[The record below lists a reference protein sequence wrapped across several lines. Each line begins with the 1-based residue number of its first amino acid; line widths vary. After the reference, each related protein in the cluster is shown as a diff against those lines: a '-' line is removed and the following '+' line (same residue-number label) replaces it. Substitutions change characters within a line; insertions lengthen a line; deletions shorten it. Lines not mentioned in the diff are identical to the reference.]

1 MVLHKYDIILKK
13 NGKSPIS
20 KLICLF
26 TKNIYHHAE
35 IYLGNYIICDAMPN
49 GVKIRTFDSS
59 LGEFDV
65 YRYNGTITSEQHKKI
80 EEFIQKSI
88 NSKYDFLQLIL
99 QALNLNF
106 GHPKKYICIE
116 LVIEAFKY
124 AGIPIGEWKKGFEQ
138 ITKSKNFI
146 KVNN

>member
-1 MVLHKYDIILKK
+1 MQLKKYDLILKK
-13 NGKSPIS
+13 NGKSAIS
-20 KLICLF
+20 KLIHFF
-26 TKNIYHHAE
+26 TKDIYNHAE

-65 YRYNGTITSEQHKKI
+65 YRYNGTITSEQYKKI

-99 QALNLNF
+99 QVLNLNF

-116 LVIEAFKY
+116 LVIEAFIY
-124 AGIPIGEWKKGFEQ
+124 AGIPMPKWEKGFKQ
-138 ITKSKNFI
+138 VTKNKYFTKIN
-146 KVNN
+146 K

>member
-1 MVLHKYDIILKK
+1 MQLQKYDLILKK

-20 KLICLF
+20 KLIHFF
-26 TKNIYHHAE
+26 TKDIYNHAE
-35 IYLGNYIICDAMPN
+35 LYLGNYIICDAMPN

-59 LGEFDV
+59 LKEFDV
-65 YRYNGTITSEQHKKI
+65 YRYTGTITSDQHKKI

-99 QALNLNF
+99 QIFNLDF

-116 LVIEAFKY
+116 LVLEAFRY
-124 AGIPIGEWKKGFEQ
+124 AGIPVGTWKKGFEQ
-138 ITKSKNFI
+138 VTKSNLFK
-146 KVNN
+146 KVD

>member
-1 MVLHKYDIILKK
+1 MQLQKYDLILKK

-20 KLICLF
+20 KLIHFF
-26 TKNIYHHAE
+26 TKDIYNHSE

-59 LGEFDV
+59 LEEFDV
-65 YRYNGTITSEQHKKI
+65 YRYKGTITSEQHKKI

-99 QALNLNF
+99 QAFNLNF

-124 AGIPIGEWKKGFEQ
+124 AGIPMGNWKKGFEQ
-138 ITKSKNFI
+138 VTKNDLFVKIN
-146 KVNN
+146 

>member
-1 MVLHKYDIILKK
+1 MQLQKYDLILKK

-20 KLICLF
+20 KLIHFF
-26 TKNIYHHAE
+26 TKDIYNHAE
-35 IYLGNYIICDAMPN
+35 LYLGNYIICDAMPN

-59 LGEFDV
+59 LKEFDAF
-65 YRYNGTITSEQHKKI
+65 RYTGTITSEQHKKI

-88 NSKYDFLQLIL
+88 NSKYDFVQLIL

-116 LVIEAFKY
+116 LVIEAFRY
-124 AGIPIGEWKKGFEQ
+124 AGVPVGDWKKGFKQ
-138 ITKSKNFI
+138 ITDSKHFKKIN
-146 KVNN
+146 